1 METIQGSC
9 GSMDKT
15 SELEEL
21 KKFVKKTKQR
31 IEKDRNLLI
40 NNIDKYT
47 AGEIEQLNIFF
58 NDIDTIF
65 DYNFKKLGEELTIV
79 QLFKLSERLKQ
90 IKEINNALELFENNL
105 YTKNKNNIK
114 K

>member
-1 METIQGSC
+1 
-9 GSMDKT
+9 MDKT

-47 AGEIEQLNIFF
+47 AG
-58 NDIDTIF
+58 
-65 DYNFKKLGEELTIV
+65 
-79 QLFKLSERLKQ
+79 
-90 IKEINNALELFENNL
+90 
-105 YTKNKNNIK
+105 
-114 K
+114 